1 MTTAD
6 KLEIDILF
14 QNINVMK
21 AQSEKMDETYL
32 NKEVIDYATKAFGNA
47 KGVHDY
53 IRGLIQKNINLFF
66 DFTKPI
72 KLSTHPCS
80 GDYWAKLRDEHTIT
94 KTLGSGIEIVISVEP
109 CLITN
114 FKVGTYEAEASF
126 KTTPEAFDVIEVF
139 AYVTDS
145 DRKTMEKDY
154 DMSRQWDLFFR
165 KGNLGSFY
173 TNGMYNIK
181 QRAAVWNCL
190 YDKAKITRYKTD
202 MLVRFFKKLL
212 NDKCA
217 YYKNQIDIKEKEFEQ
232 AKKIDKYENVT
243 F

>member
-6 KLEIDILF
+6 KLEIDMLI
-14 QNINVMK
+14 QNINTMK
-21 AQSEKMDETYL
+21 TQSEKMNELYL

-47 KGVHDY
+47 KGVHNY

-72 KLSTHPCS
+72 PLSTHPCS
-80 GDYWAKLRDEHTIT
+80 GDYWAKLRDSHTIT
-94 KTLGSGIEIVISVEP
+94 KTLGSGIEIVISVDP
-109 CLITN
+109 CHITN
-114 FKVGTYEAEASF
+114 FEVGTYKASF
-126 KTTPEAFDVIEVF
+126 KTTPEAFDVIDVF
-139 AYVTDS
+139 TYVNDS
-145 DRKTMEKDY
+145 DRKNMEKEY
-154 DMSRQWDLFFR
+154 DMSGQWDLFFR
-165 KGNLGSFY
+165 KGGLDSFY
-173 TNGMYNIK
+173 TNGTYNTK

-217 YYKNQIDIKEKEFEQ
+217 YHKNQIDIKEKEFEQ

>member
-6 KLEIDILF
+6 KLKINLLLHSIDI
-14 QNINVMK
+14 MK
-21 AQSEKMDETYL
+21 TQSEKMDGDGIYL
-32 NKEVIDYATKAFGNA
+32 NKEVIDYATQAFNNA
-47 KGVHDY
+47 KDIHDY
-53 IRGLIQKNINLFF
+53 ICGVIQKNINLFF

-80 GDYWAKLRDEHTIT
+80 GDYWADLRDKHTIT

-114 FKVGTYEAEASF
+114 FEVGTYEASF
-126 KTTPEAFDVIEVF
+126 KATPKAFDVIKVF
-139 AYVTDS
+139 TYVTDS
-145 DRKTMEKDY
+145 DRMFMEKDY
-154 DMSRQWDLFFR
+154 NMNRQWDLFFR
-165 KGNLGSFY
+165 KGNLDSFY
-173 TNGMYNIK
+173 TNGMYNTK

-190 YDKAKITRYKTD
+190 YEKAKITRYKTD

-212 NDKCA
+212 NDMCE
-217 YYKNQIDIKEKEFEQ
+217 YHKNQIDIKEKEFEQ